1 MLCFSKTE
9 TVPLSS
15 LHLCIFLACRYQS
28 TSMSSHTIW
37 SFIHTPTHRHAH
49 GDTPTRARAR
59 AWAPPSPQRQSSAT
73 QVSIMSWHR
82 VPIHHSFPLALS
94 LNIFSQFLSPQWS
107 LDSVVTRLGE
117 VELSLERFEVVCVA
131 CSDQV
136 HPIHKREC
144 SPQIIPDVHCL
155 RVEIQPSEVVL
166 TGIVVVALVHE

>member
-1 MLCFSKTE
+1 
-9 TVPLSS
+9 
-15 LHLCIFLACRYQS
+15 
-28 TSMSSHTIW
+28 MSISININVITHNLVVHSHT
-37 SFIHTPTHRHAH
+37 
-49 GDTPTRARAR
+49 DTPTRARRHTDTRTRAR
-59 AWAPPSPQRQSSAT
+59 MGTTITTATIFGNTSIYNVMAPGA
-73 QVSIMSWHR
+73 
-82 VPIHHSFPLALS
+82 HSFISSSSLLEYLLS
-94 LNIFSQFLSPQWS
+94 VPQWS

-117 VELSLERFEVVCVA
+117 IELSLERFEVVCVA